1 MKSRLQAP
9 GRATP
14 LPLLLG
20 VLCWLVPGAW
30 TGPGILVPSL
40 FLPAAVR
47 DSGWLGSS
55 TLAVLAAYTAI
66 AMGLPILMLYR
77 LRMART
83 ALTAVAAVFTAGV
96 VSAAVASAATP
107 EPLWAYLAVMAGTVL
122 MWLPPSNRYLH
133 TRVPHGNGAVL

>member
-1 MKSRLQAP
+1 M
-9 GRATP
+9 
-14 LPLLLG
+14 
-20 VLCWLVPGAW
+20 
-30 TGPGILVPSL
+30 
-40 FLPAAVR
+40 PAEVR

-83 ALTAVAAVFTAGV
+83 ALTAVAGV